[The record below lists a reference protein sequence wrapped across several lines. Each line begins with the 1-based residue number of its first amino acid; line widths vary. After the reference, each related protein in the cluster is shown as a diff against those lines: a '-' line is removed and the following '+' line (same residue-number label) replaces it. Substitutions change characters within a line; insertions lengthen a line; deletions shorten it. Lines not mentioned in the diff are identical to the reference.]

1 MKQKAFGVIQSY
13 YKHSPVYGGVFYAC
27 FFSMHTRI
35 DIVLCGQQSEEE
47 FLLVVDAIYDRLC
60 QIEKLGNCYDADSEL
75 AQLNQFAAIRPQ
87 PVSHE
92 LYNML
97 AFCVDCNA
105 RTNGH
110 FDITVHSADYIS
122 DLISKVQLSPKE
134 RTLFFQHPGININLS
149 GFLKGYALESIRDLL
164 RSYEVKDAL
173 VNMGNSSVLA
183 LGKHPLIDGWRVGF
197 GQNVVSQ
204 NQEQE
209 ILLKDECLTISGNNS
224 FERKHIIIPN
234 SGKLV
239 EGKWAVAV
247 VTKSGAVGEVL
258 SIALFAADARQWKSI
273 KEEFSPRLVLKLV

>member
-110 FDITVHSADYIS
+110 FDITVHSADYTS

-134 RTLFFQHPGININLS
+134 RTLFFNI
-149 GFLKGYALESIRDLL
+149 LESI
-164 RSYEVKDAL
+164 SISL
-173 VNMGNSSVLA
+173 VS
-183 LGKHPLIDGWRVGF
+183 
-197 GQNVVSQ
+197 
-204 NQEQE
+204 
-209 ILLKDECLTISGNNS
+209 
-224 FERKHIIIPN
+224 
-234 SGKLV
+234 
-239 EGKWAVAV
+239 
-247 VTKSGAVGEVL
+247 
-258 SIALFAADARQWKSI
+258 
-273 KEEFSPRLVLKLV
+273 

>member
-110 FDITVHSADYIS
+110 FDITVHSADYTS

-164 RSYEVKDAL
+164 RSYEV
-173 VNMGNSSVLA
+173 
-183 LGKHPLIDGWRVGF
+183 
-197 GQNVVSQ
+197 
-204 NQEQE
+204 
-209 ILLKDECLTISGNNS
+209 
-224 FERKHIIIPN
+224 
-234 SGKLV
+234 
-239 EGKWAVAV
+239 
-247 VTKSGAVGEVL
+247 
-258 SIALFAADARQWKSI
+258 
-273 KEEFSPRLVLKLV
+273 

>member
-110 FDITVHSADYIS
+110 FDITVHSTDYTP
-122 DLISKVQLSPKE
+122 DLISKSSVITE
-134 RTLFFQHPGININLS
+134 RTNVVFSNI
-149 GFLKGYALESIRDLL
+149 LESI
-164 RSYEVKDAL
+164 SISL
-173 VNMGNSSVLA
+173 VS
-183 LGKHPLIDGWRVGF
+183 
-197 GQNVVSQ
+197 
-204 NQEQE
+204 
-209 ILLKDECLTISGNNS
+209 
-224 FERKHIIIPN
+224 
-234 SGKLV
+234 
-239 EGKWAVAV
+239 
-247 VTKSGAVGEVL
+247 
-258 SIALFAADARQWKSI
+258 
-273 KEEFSPRLVLKLV
+273 